1 MLMCGER
8 PFIQAFVFLVFFTVI
23 CPSDTNVGLP
33 ILEHFIVISGKGAQ
47 VPLMRI
53 TRTARHHSKQRR
65 SSIRCAESP
74 EVAPK
79 TLWERRQQSSA
90 FGVPIFI
97 GVLSERA
104 VIFMFAYP
112 YFVPLFQVG

>member
-33 ILEHFIVISGKGAQ
+33 IFEHFIVIPGKGAQ
-47 VPLMRI
+47 VPLMHI
-53 TRTARHHSKQRR
+53 TRTARHHSKQHR
-65 SSIRCAESP
+65 SSIRYAESP

-79 TLWERRQQSSA
+79 TLWERQQSSA

-97 GVLSERA
+97 GVLNERA

-112 YFVPLFQVG
+112 YFVPLFRVG